1 MGSIVLL
8 IWTLECHVSNEG
20 RVVVLCLNWLLIV
33 DCHNTLQKPSY
44 SFQAFSLLISSIP
57 FLDFTSPFAFLV
69 SPQEVSFFCIY
80 SVLLYFIHIIVKLM
94 FFFFFHGTFINCNL
108 LKYIFLVFAI
118 WARFYSFVRHV
129 LFYFSFFRFFFLALF
144 LDSYNIWF
152 LVLVESCTISFLN
165 WLNYGMGSGDITRVL

>member
-33 DCHNTLQKPSY
+33 DCHNSLQKPSY

-57 FLDFTSPFAFLV
+57 FLDFTSPFASLV

-94 FFFFFHGTFINCNL
+94 LFFFHGTFINCNL